1 MFRFSS
7 LMILYGLK
15 YKSWLGI
22 SKSKCE
28 TPVLMNLNIINDYSS
43 YCIPIEQPIEI
54 VVEEDLSK
62 KMIKLTGDSS
72 RLLKLHLDPQNG
84 TKKR

>member
-1 MFRFSS
+1 
-7 LMILYGLK
+7 
-15 YKSWLGI
+15 
-22 SKSKCE
+22 
-28 TPVLMNLNIINDYSS
+28 MNLNIINDFCS

-72 RLLKLHLDPQNG
+72 TETTLGPAERDKEAVVNDLDMSG
-84 TKKR
+84 TTGLG

>member
-1 MFRFSS
+1 
-7 LMILYGLK
+7 
-15 YKSWLGI
+15 
-22 SKSKCE
+22 
-28 TPVLMNLNIINDYSS
+28 MNLNIINDYSS

-72 RLLKLHLDPQNG
+72 TETTLGPAERDKEAVVNDLARSG
-84 TKKR
+84 TSGLG

>member
-1 MFRFSS
+1 
-7 LMILYGLK
+7 
-15 YKSWLGI
+15 
-22 SKSKCE
+22 
-28 TPVLMNLNIINDYSS
+28 MNLNIINDFCS

-72 RLLKLHLDPQNG
+72 TETTLGHAERDKEAVVNDLDRSG
-84 TKKR
+84 TTGLG